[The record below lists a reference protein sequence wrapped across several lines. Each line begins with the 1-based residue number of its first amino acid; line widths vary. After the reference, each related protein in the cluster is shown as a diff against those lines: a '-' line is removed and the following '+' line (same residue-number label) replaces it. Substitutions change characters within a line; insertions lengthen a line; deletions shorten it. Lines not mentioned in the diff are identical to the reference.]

1 MTFGPRV
8 LKTGIAVT
16 LSLYLCSLLKLEP
29 RVFAGVA
36 AILAIQPSI
45 YRTWRYLL
53 DQIITNTLGAI
64 IAIVSIRFLGNTPI
78 TIGLVMIL
86 VISLTLKMKMESSIP
101 LVLITILAI
110 MSAPHNEEILF
121 TLNRFYIILVG
132 VGSALIVNL
141 TILPPKY
148 KKNYL
153 QKVHAIHQNLSL
165 LLRTA
170 ISNEMVEKSMQTDS
184 KKLRD
189 DLQRLE
195 EQYQLFDEERGKMA
209 KINPLDVREMV
220 VFKQMLRTFQTGE
233 MVLDSIEEHYFQSN
247 ANAVEN
253 QLFDDYLERAV
264 KIQEYLLLKHA
275 GKIKENGSEEDLMK
289 ESEIFYK
296 QIFEIYSQDMEQKFR
311 LLIIASSIVEYSF
324 HLQRLNQ
331 LIEQYQNAVNKR

>member
-16 LSLYLCSLLKLEP
+16 LSLYLCSILKLEP
-29 RVFAGVA
+29 HVFAGVA

-53 DQIITNTLGAI
+53 DQILTNTLGAI
-64 IAIVSIRFLGNTPI
+64 IALVSIRFLGETPI
-78 TIGLVMIL
+78 TIGLVMII
-86 VISLTLKMKMESSIP
+86 VISLTLKLKMESTIP

-132 VGSALIVNL
+132 VGAALLVNL

-153 QKVHAIHQNLSL
+153 EKVHAIYQNMSL

-170 ISNEMVEKSMQTDS
+170 ISNEMVEKSVQKDT
-184 KKLRD
+184 KKLGK
-189 DLQRLE
+189 DLRILE
-195 EQYQLFDEERGKMA
+195 EQYELFDEERGKMA
-209 KINPLDVREMV
+209 KLNPLDVREIV
-220 VFKQMLRTFQTGE
+220 VFKQMLRTFQAGE
-233 MVLDSIEEHYFQSN
+233 AVLENIEEHYFQSKTN
-247 ANAVEN
+247 TVEN
-253 QLFDDYLERAV
+253 QLFDDYLERAD
-264 KIQEYLLLKHA
+264 KFHEFLLLKYA
-275 GKIKENGSEEDLMK
+275 GKIKDRDSEEDLTK
-289 ESEIFYK
+289 ESEVFYQ
-296 QIFEIYSQDMEQKFR
+296 QIFEIYNQDRDQKFR

-331 LIEQYQNAVNKR
+331 LIEQYQKASL

>member
-16 LSLYLCSLLKLEP
+16 VALYLCSVLKLEP
-29 RVFAGVA
+29 HVFAGVA

-53 DQIITNTLGAI
+53 DQILTNTLGAV
-64 IAIVSIRFLGNTPI
+64 IAIISIRFLGDTPI
-78 TIGLVMIL
+78 TVGIVMII
-86 VISLTLKMKMESSIP
+86 VISLTLKMKMESTIP

-121 TLNRFYIILVG
+121 TLNRFFIILVG

-153 QKVHAIHQNLSL
+153 KKVHAIYENMSL

-170 ISNEMVEKSMQTDS
+170 ISNEMVEKSVQTDS
-184 KKLRD
+184 KKLKK
-189 DLQRLE
+189 DLQMLE
-195 EQYQLFDEERGKMA
+195 EQYELFDEERGKMA
-209 KINPLDVREMV
+209 KLNPLNTREIV
-220 VFKQMLRTFQTGE
+220 VFKQMLKTFQTGE
-233 MVLDSIEEHYFQSN
+233 AVLDNIEEHYFQSN
-247 ANAVEN
+247 TNAAEN
-253 QLFDDYLERAV
+253 QLFDAYLERTA
-264 KIQEYLLLKHA
+264 KFHEHLLLKHA
-275 GKIKENGSEEDLMK
+275 GKIKENSSEEDVMK
-289 ESEIFYK
+289 ESEVFYK
-296 QIFEIYSQDMEQKFR
+296 QIFEIYNQDMDQKFR

-331 LIEQYQNAVNKR
+331 LIEQYQKMENKR